1 MSPGTVRSVDLRR
14 YFGPREPM
22 LDEILRTSLLE
33 HRMPTIQVDDNA
45 ARVLQMLTALHRPAH
60 VVEIGTLFGWSTLH
74 LARGLPPGGRI
85 TSFEV
90 DPAAAE
96 LARNNLRRAA
106 LADRVEVVV
115 GDAVPALRALE
126 PQSVDLVFIDGDK
139 RAYLEYL
146 KAAVPLLPPGGLLV
160 ADDAL
165 AEGDFSGEA
174 VEDDAAERAA
184 VIRRFSRAVCTS
196 PLFEACFIGTEAG
209 LLVARR
215 RTES

>member
-1 MSPGTVRSVDLRR
+1 MDLRR

-165 AEGDFSGEA
+165 AEGDF
-174 VEDDAAERAA
+174 
-184 VIRRFSRAVCTS
+184 
-196 PLFEACFIGTEAG
+196 
-209 LLVARR
+209 
-215 RTES
+215 